1 MFETNEESIILQN
14 LQYIGLDLE
23 KLPDFL
29 MMYKDV
35 DYKPTKTYE
44 QRDFKVYRY
53 ININDI
59 QILLT
64 PKNRLD
70 SVIEKYEQ
78 ALPLAMYLDEKNEE
92 NLVRHASFLKMLE
105 KINKKEID
113 KIDEEQAKMR
123 KNVPFKVKYDTNYL
137 WEIYYSEFTGKYFM
151 MVTTEDQ
158 DYIAFF
164 YLLKKKIECYK
175 NNKN

>member
-14 LQYIGLDLE
+14 LKYIGLDLE

-113 KIDEEQAKMR
+113 KIAEEQTKMN
-123 KNVPFKVKYDTNYL
+123 KHTPFKVKYDTNYL
-137 WEIYYSEFTGKYFM
+137 WEICPKS
-151 MVTTEDQ
+151 Q
-158 DYIAFF
+158 W
-164 YLLKKKIECYK
+164 
-175 NNKN
+175 

>member
-1 MFETNEESIILQN
+1 MLETNEESIILQN

-64 PKNRLD
+64 PKN
-70 SVIEKYEQ
+70 I
-78 ALPLAMYLDEKNEE
+78 
-92 NLVRHASFLKMLE
+92 
-105 KINKKEID
+105 
-113 KIDEEQAKMR
+113 
-123 KNVPFKVKYDTNYL
+123 
-137 WEIYYSEFTGKYFM
+137 
-151 MVTTEDQ
+151 
-158 DYIAFF
+158 
-164 YLLKKKIECYK
+164 
-175 NNKN
+175 